1 MKNSVKV
8 FQAFLYLT
16 MLFMSISATV
26 AIVTGSIDLIGSGVT
41 GSLLIFTAPGG
52 AATPFSFN
60 MTYLPEFLSYNPGA
74 NPLTSL
80 RVETQEDG
88 VLHDWTAAGIAAM
101 NNFMKVGT
109 VTANDVN
116 LRIADGQ
123 LRPKNVTISGVTS
136 AAGAVSFY
144 AVSDNQGLVPLKSS
158 NASILALNPTT
169 FEKFTALF
177 IPAMATLTDYAEIL
191 YQDGHTQRWELEDIR
206 RMSSTFQ
213 QVETPVINNVNGLIQ
228 KATVRCA
235 AQTPAYIL
243 SVYVK
248 GVS

>member
-1 MKNSVKV
+1 MKNFIKV
-8 FQAFLYLT
+8 LKSFLFLT
-16 MLFMSISATV
+16 MLFVSISTTI
-26 AIVTGSIDLIGSGVT
+26 AILTGSIDLIGAGVT

-80 RVETQEDG
+80 RIETQEDG

-123 LRPKNVTISGVTS
+123 IRPKNVTISGVTS

-144 AVSDNQGLVPLKSS
+144 AVSDNTGSVPLKSS

-177 IPAMATLTDYAEIL
+177 IPTMATLTDYAEIV
-191 YQDGHTQRWELEDIR
+191 YADGHTQRWEMEDLR
-206 RMSSTFQ
+206 RMSSVYQ
-213 QVETPVINNVNGLIQ
+213 QVEGIIVNNVNGLIQ
-228 KATVRCA
+228 KCTVRCA
-235 AQTPAYIL
+235 AATPAYIL